1 LLEREPYFENV
12 AKIMVLS
19 ERNHIESY
27 ISASAVTD
35 VYYIALKVLASKTRV
50 DETESFMLRVIMWSS
65 SILLATT
72 F

>member
-1 LLEREPYFENV
+1 MKITDQKGCQNFLLEREPYFENV

-35 VYYIALKVLASKTRV
+35 VYYIALKVLASKTRA
-50 DETESFMLRVIMWSS
+50 DETEISLFE
-65 SILLATT
+65 
-72 F
+72 